1 MRIAVCV
8 KWVDLRPEVD
18 ALTGAV
24 HTDRRSS
31 GWSPADLA
39 AVETALRWAEEV
51 PGSEVSAVCVGP
63 IAAEPGLR
71 ELHAVGVAE
80 VVLVQHHDPDLDS
93 ASVADA
99 LGVEVAGADWVLCGD
114 HSADR
119 GSGSVPGF
127 LAHLLGAEQ
136 ALGLVQV
143 GSPRGAVVEVVRRLG
158 GGRSERLEVTS
169 PAVLS
174 VEGSVARLRRAPLA
188 AELTAA
194 RAEVRLR
201 QNRATVP
208 RRSGG
213 SGGSGDRAGVISG
226 PPSPWRP
233 RPRGIPAPA
242 EPTALGRIV
251 ELTGAH
257 VDRTPPRTVEATPE
271 EAALVI
277 LEELRAWGYLGDE
290 G

>member
-1 MRIAVCV
+1 MRVSVCV

-39 AVETALRWAEEV
+39 AVETSLRWADGV
-51 PGSEVSAVCVGP
+51 AGSEVSAVCVGP
-63 IAAEPGLR
+63 TTAEPGLR
-71 ELHAVGVAE
+71 ELHAAGVGE
-80 VVLVQHHDPDLDS
+80 VVLVRRDDPDLDS
-93 ASVADA
+93 ASVAAA
-99 LGVEVAGADWVLCGD
+99 LAVEVAGADWVLCGD

-143 GSPRGAVVEVVRRLG
+143 GSPRGAMVEVVRRLG

-174 VEGSVARLRRAPLA
+174 VEGSLARLRRAPLA

-194 RAEVRLR
+194 RAEVPVR
-201 QNRATVP
+201 QNRATAP
-208 RRSGG
+208 SRSGA
-213 SGGSGDRAGVISG
+213 SGGGRSGVTLG

-271 EAALVI
+271 EAALAI
-277 LEELRAWGYLGDE
+277 LEQLRAWGYLGDE